1 MLPVDKEYFV
11 SSIIVPITL
20 HFRIKFEPGNS
31 SKTEFYRND
40 LEMPVYSR
48 AVSGYPVGDLVKIL
62 LSSDVSGRKV
72 CTVQPLGVCENAA
85 FIVDIETVDH
95 QDLKADDLGSW
106 HPTGTK
112 KSYFRFSSDGTLR
125 VSEKRPRNMPSDYYV
140 LTRRYYTHKSYDK
153 YHRLIADI
161 RGKLLSSFCNQR
173 VNWMVVSP
181 PPPPPPLGFTFLY
194 NHKNPLTFQ
203 PPSL

>member
-1 MLPVDKEYFV
+1 MYAQYLLITKPLFV
-11 SSIIVPITL
+11 AFL
-20 HFRIKFEPGNS
+20 WHFRIKFEPGNS

-40 LEMPVYSR
+40 LEMPIYSR

-62 LSSDVSGRKV
+62 LSSDVTGRKV
-72 CTVQPLGVCENAA
+72 CTVQPLSVCENAA

-161 RGKLLSSFCNQR
+161 RGKLCIIYLIG
-173 VNWMVVSP
+173 
-181 PPPPPPLGFTFLY
+181 L
-194 NHKNPLTFQ
+194 
-203 PPSL
+203 

>member
-1 MLPVDKEYFV
+1 MYAQYLLITKLLFV
-11 SSIIVPITL
+11 AFL
-20 HFRIKFEPGNS
+20 WYFRIKFEPGNS

-40 LEMPVYSR
+40 LEMPIYSR

-62 LSSDVSGRKV
+62 LSSDVTGRKV
-72 CTVQPLGVCENAA
+72 CTVQPLSVCENAT
-85 FIVDIETVDH
+85 FIVDVETVDH

-112 KSYFRFSSDGTLR
+112 KSYFRFSSDGILH
-125 VSEKRPRNMPSDYYV
+125 VSEKHPRNMPSDYYV

-161 RGKLLSSFCNQR
+161 GGKLCIIIFDYLIG
-173 VNWMVVSP
+173 
-181 PPPPPPLGFTFLY
+181 L
-194 NHKNPLTFQ
+194 
-203 PPSL
+203 